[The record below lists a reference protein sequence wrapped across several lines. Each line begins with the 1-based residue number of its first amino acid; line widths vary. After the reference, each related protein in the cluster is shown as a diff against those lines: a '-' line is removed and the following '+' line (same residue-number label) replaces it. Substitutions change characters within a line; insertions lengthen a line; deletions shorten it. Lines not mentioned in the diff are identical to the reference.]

1 MVIYLVTSFWDFLYF
16 VIACNSYLQYLYGC
30 MVKCLQSLY
39 MVYFHWNWVGRTNF
53 RWFAIG
59 CCGITRIKHAALIWE
74 RVCDDMYLIIAGTLT
89 RVALSM
95 CLWVRAERT
104 ISSGST
110 TGFSSTSRRR
120 LETLTTMVT
129 SDEKRWVCTVF
140 TPWRHTIFIMKW
152 LLMFIPV
159 LFYFI
164 HNFFIFITQGSFN

>member
-1 MVIYLVTSFWDFLYF
+1 MGVWWSVCNPSTWSIFTAIELVEQIFID
-16 VIACNSYLQYLYGC
+16 LQLDVLVSQEC
-30 MVKCLQSLY
+30 
-39 MVYFHWNWVGRTNF
+39 
-53 RWFAIG
+53 
-59 CCGITRIKHAALIWE
+59 ALIWE
-74 RVCDDMYLIIAGTLT
+74 CVCDDMYLIIAGTLT

-95 CLWVRAERT
+95 CLLERAERT

-120 LETLTTMVT
+120 LETLITMVT

>member
-39 MVYFHWNWVGRTNF
+39 MVYFHSNWVGRTNF

-59 CCGITRIKHAALIWE
+59 CSGITRIKHAALICE
-74 RVCDDMYLIIAGTLT
+74 CVCDDMYLIIAGTLT

-120 LETLTTMVT
+120 LETLITMVT
-129 SDEKRWVCTVF
+129 SDEKRWVCTLYTVK
-140 TPWRHTIFIMKW
+140 THHIHNEMTLNVYTGTI
-152 LLMFIPV
+152 
-159 LFYFI
+159 LFYPQ
-164 HNFFIFITQGSFN
+164 FFYIYNTRVI